1 MIEKKTLAFDIETDL
16 PLKLHDYQLKMIEH
30 MAGFKTGDLALFTA
44 GRQTGK
50 SYVTQ
55 SYIKEWMEQM
65 ANRSQYEL
73 IKTATVDG
81 EPWYVVRC
89 NKDAASW
96 IRAQNKR
103 SWYEHTH
110 AAKWQG
116 LYSSFDINERLFIML
131 KVGFSV

>member
-1 MIEKKTLAFDIETDL
+1 MSERKTITIDIEAME
-16 PLKLHDYQLKMIEH
+16 PKLRDYQKLMLDKITRGFS
-30 MAGFKTGDLALFTA
+30 AGEMPILSS
-44 GRQTGK
+44 GRQSGK
-50 SYVTQ
+50 SYIQTYYQ
-55 SYIKEWMEQM
+55 ETLKRRMKSPP
-65 ANRSQYEL
+65 YEL

-89 NKDAASW
+89 NNDSASW

-116 LYSSFDINERLFIML
+116 LYSTFDINEKLFIML